1 MSNVR
6 NETSTEPRVLDMSN
20 VEDAILARWEDAD
33 ESQPS
38 EDEQGATPEPEEE
51 TQGELEFEEAEEPDE
66 ELEEEEDSEVEAD
79 DDTETEDESDD
90 DTVIDISDETEVEVL
105 VDGEQHSI
113 SIGQLKRLAGQE
125 KSLTRKSQ
133 ETARQRKEAEDA
145 IGKGHVLMQKML
157 ENAQERWKP
166 YQDVDMLVAS
176 KTMDAEDFAQL
187 RKEAGEAYNDL
198 KFLTEEADSFY
209 KDAQDR
215 QKVALQ
221 DAAKE
226 CVKTLQDSIP
236 DWSNELYNDIRTYAV
251 AQGLPEEQVNQYVDP
266 NVIMLLN
273 KARLYD
279 QGKRVAT
286 VKKKAATTK
295 KVLRTKKAPANAQAQ
310 RKAKADKQRDAL
322 RANGGNDLEDIAE
335 ALLGRWAT

>member
-1 MSNVR
+1 
-6 NETSTEPRVLDMSN
+6 
-20 VEDAILARWEDAD
+20 
-33 ESQPS
+33 
-38 EDEQGATPEPEEE
+38 
-51 TQGELEFEEAEEPDE
+51 
-66 ELEEEEDSEVEAD
+66 
-79 DDTETEDESDD
+79 
-90 DTVIDISDETEVEVL
+90 
-105 VDGEQHSI
+105 
-113 SIGQLKRLAGQE
+113 
-125 KSLTRKSQ
+125 
-133 ETARQRKEAEDA
+133 
-145 IGKGHVLMQKML
+145 
-157 ENAQERWKP
+157 
-166 YQDVDMLVAS
+166 
-176 KTMDAEDFAQL
+176 MDAEDFAQL
-187 RKEAGEAYNDL
+187 RKEAGEADNDL

-209 KDAQDR
+209 KDVQEK

-295 KVLRTKKAPANAQAQ
+295 KVLRTKKAPANATTQRQMKAQ
-310 RKAKADKQRDAL
+310 KQRQTL
-322 RANGGNDLEDIAE
+322 RNNGGNDLEDIAE
-335 ALLGRWAT
+335 ALLGRWQT